1 MTDTQTLTPEEIRTK
16 SAEIT
21 DMRAREKAEA
31 LGLSEG
37 QLVAAQV
44 GHGAVRLDAHP
55 DRIMPALTGLGEV
68 MALTRNDSC
77 VIEKVGVYDNYHSG
91 QHATMI
97 LNDAI
102 DLRMF
107 PSWWVS
113 AFAVE
118 TPTDKGV
125 RRSVQVFDAAG
136 DAVHKI
142 HLRDTSNLDG
152 WGALIDALK
161 SDDQSDT
168 LVVEP
173 RQATETPKP
182 NPDKLDVLRAEWAK
196 MTDTHQFMRLTSK
209 LRMNRLG
216 AYRIAGAPFVRRV
229 APEAVAQAFEAASAQ
244 GTELMVFVGNRGC
257 IEIHGGRCDTIKVMG
272 PWFNV
277 LDPAFNLHLRA
288 DHIAEV
294 YVVTKP
300 TQRGDAISLEA
311 FDADGGLILQIFGR
325 RNGGSDFRPAWND
338 IAASI
343 ATLDMAEAV

>member
-1 MTDTQTLTPEEIRTK
+1 MTDTQTLTPEQIRTK

-21 DMRAREKAEA
+21 DMRAREKAEH
-31 LGLSEG
+31 LGLTEG

-44 GHGAVRLDAHP
+44 GHGTVRLDAHP
-55 DRIMPALTGLGEV
+55 DRIMPALTALGEV

-77 VIEKVGVYDNYHSG
+77 VIEKVGQYDNYHSG

-118 TPTDKGV
+118 TPSDKGV

-142 HLRDTSNLDG
+142 HLRDTSKLEG
-152 WGALIDALK
+152 WGQLIDALK
-161 SDDQSDT
+161 SDDQSDALT
-168 LVVEP
+168 VEP
-173 RQATETPKP
+173 RKGPEAPKASA
-182 NPDKLDVLRAEWAK
+182 DKLDALRAEWAK

-209 LRMNRLG
+209 LKMNRLG
-216 AYRIAGAPFVRRV
+216 AYRIVGEPFVRRV
-229 APEAVAQAFEAASAQ
+229 VPEAVAQAFEAVSAK
-244 GTELMVFVGNRGC
+244 GTEVMVFVGNRGC
-257 IEIHGGRCDTIKVMG
+257 IEIHGGRCDTLKVMG

-277 LDPAFNLHLRA
+277 LDPGFNLHLRA

-311 FDADGGLILQIFGR
+311 FDANGGLILQIFGR
-325 RNGGSDFRPAWND
+325 RTDAQDFRPAWNA
-338 IAASI
+338 IAADLPS
-343 ATLDMAEAV
+343 LEVAEAV